1 MQHCRSL
8 QRSQGSLGGWNGAVQ
23 ATSTL
28 ASGRR
33 GYHHCRAK
41 AHGCGTL
48 RILVEEQARP
58 CQLLPPA
65 GCHHPRSPWMR
76 DVQTPFGA
84 LASVSEASQRRV
96 HVGCRLRSGPALMP
110 TTLCHVIEHWNVR
123 QHHGCRPKGE
133 HQTCCQQRLSC
144 KALTPGHA
152 PVVYELLHGKH
163 GGYLCF
169 TGHSQ
174 GTFRPRVVGMCTKLV
189 HWVTADCTAPT
200 NQSTGHCNAPG
211 PRQRASANG
220 GGCGTQYHTVL
231 SQGTDANAASPRSRY
246 QIPPGISTATT
257 ALSP

>member
-1 MQHCRSL
+1 MQHCRSW
-8 QRSQGSLGGWNGAVQ
+8 QRSQGSPGGWNGAVQ

-33 GYHHCRAK
+33 GHHHCRAK

-152 PVVYELLHGKH
+152 PVVYELVNGKH
-163 GGYLCF
+163 GGYLMPRWSLPRHAPAPAWLACAHQA
-169 TGHSQ
+169 GALGNCRLHSADQ
-174 GTFRPRVVGMCTKLV
+174 SINGSLQRPRPTPASVGERWRVWHSVPHRFK
-189 HWVTADCTAPT
+189 P
-200 NQSTGHCNAPG
+200 GH
-211 PRQRASANG
+211 
-220 GGCGTQYHTVL
+220 GCKRCLTE
-231 SQGTDANAASPRSRY
+231 
-246 QIPPGISTATT
+246 I
-257 ALSP
+257 